1 MADQQGSDN
10 QKLSHSQTHF
20 IGESVTPNKPNYSEI
35 KVATGEIG
43 EIRTTIKIPRP
54 SLISWILRDCA
65 REERGLCREETVGSA
80 DNGVG
85 GVDGRWVI
93 SCGDGRERERAERI
107 CHVGES

>member
-10 QKLSHSQTHF
+10 QKLSHTQTHF

-65 REERGLCREETVGSA
+65 RERKEVCARKRQLVAQTMVWVVSM
-80 DNGVG
+80 D
-85 GVDGRWVI
+85 DG
-93 SCGDGRERERAERI
+93 
-107 CHVGES
+107 